1 MNIVARISAADGY
14 RVVLPALLAVL
25 LALAGPGEALGQ
37 NDVPKSPATDVEAPF
52 EAQLDALHEQAR
64 KARDEKDFSR
74 LEDLRLE
81 RLALAKDSSGKSA
94 WIAGSKAIAEADA
107 LIQSM
112 QYEQAC
118 TVLQKAWKPFE
129 KPARGAAVFGDVAMK
144 LFEATQAALAV
155 YPEFNAVAAADLRK
169 AVQLAADAD
178 LLLAEDTRMTQRL
191 LDHYGIARRAQAL
204 HEHNEREVASGIVRR
219 LLEQRQTA
227 ALVSDAGTPLLS
239 DPGFPLV
246 QAALAAGLAVRAVP
260 GASALLAA
268 LCVAGLPTDRFAFE
282 GFLPP
287 REQAARQRLD
297 ALADK
302 DHTLVFYESPRRV
315 LRTLA
320 LMRESMGGE
329 RACCVAR
336 ELTKLHET
344 HYRGS
349 LADVSQTL
357 ADDPF
362 GALTP

>member
-1 MNIVARISAADGY
+1 MPDSGPSVTIERPCLYLVATPIGN
-14 RVVLPALLAVL
+14 L
-25 LALAGPGEALGQ
+25 
-37 NDVPKSPATDVEAPF
+37 
-52 EAQLDALHEQAR
+52 
-64 KARDEKDFSR
+64 
-74 LEDLRLE
+74 
-81 RLALAKDSSGKSA
+81 
-94 WIAGSKAIAEADA
+94 
-107 LIQSM
+107 
-112 QYEQAC
+112 
-118 TVLQKAWKPFE
+118 
-129 KPARGAAVFGDVAMK
+129 
-144 LFEATQAALAV
+144 
-155 YPEFNAVAAADLRK
+155 ADLGFR
-169 AVQLAADAD
+169 ARQVLADAD

-219 LLEQRQTA
+219 LLEQQQAA

-320 LMRESMGGE
+320 LMRESMGDE

-349 LADVSQTL
+349 LADVSRALT
-357 ADDPF
+357 DDPF
-362 GALTP
+362 GEAGEFVILLGPAPAAAAATGEIQRVLALLAPHVSRRTAVDLTASLLARPRNEVYALALRSQDDE

>member
-1 MNIVARISAADGY
+1 MPDSGPSVTIERPCLYLVATPIGN
-14 RVVLPALLAVL
+14 L
-25 LALAGPGEALGQ
+25 
-37 NDVPKSPATDVEAPF
+37 
-52 EAQLDALHEQAR
+52 
-64 KARDEKDFSR
+64 
-74 LEDLRLE
+74 
-81 RLALAKDSSGKSA
+81 
-94 WIAGSKAIAEADA
+94 
-107 LIQSM
+107 
-112 QYEQAC
+112 
-118 TVLQKAWKPFE
+118 
-129 KPARGAAVFGDVAMK
+129 
-144 LFEATQAALAV
+144 
-155 YPEFNAVAAADLRK
+155 ADLGFR
-169 AVQLAADAD
+169 ARQVLADAD

-219 LLEQRQTA
+219 LREQQQTA

-349 LADVSQTL
+349 LADVAQTL

-362 GALTP
+362 GEAGEFVILLGPAPAAAAATGEIQRVLALLAPHVSRRTAVDLTASLLARPRNEVYALALRSQDDE

>member
-1 MNIVARISAADGY
+1 MSPFMPDSGPSVTIERPCLYLVATPIGN
-14 RVVLPALLAVL
+14 L
-25 LALAGPGEALGQ
+25 
-37 NDVPKSPATDVEAPF
+37 
-52 EAQLDALHEQAR
+52 
-64 KARDEKDFSR
+64 
-74 LEDLRLE
+74 
-81 RLALAKDSSGKSA
+81 
-94 WIAGSKAIAEADA
+94 
-107 LIQSM
+107 
-112 QYEQAC
+112 
-118 TVLQKAWKPFE
+118 
-129 KPARGAAVFGDVAMK
+129 
-144 LFEATQAALAV
+144 
-155 YPEFNAVAAADLRK
+155 ADLGFR
-169 AVQLAADAD
+169 ARQVLADAD

-362 GALTP
+362 GEAGEFVILLGPAPAAAAATGEIQRVLALLAPHVSRRTAVDLTASLLARPRNEVYALALRSQDDE

>member
-1 MNIVARISAADGY
+1 MPDSGPSVTIERPCLYLVATPIGN
-14 RVVLPALLAVL
+14 L
-25 LALAGPGEALGQ
+25 
-37 NDVPKSPATDVEAPF
+37 
-52 EAQLDALHEQAR
+52 
-64 KARDEKDFSR
+64 
-74 LEDLRLE
+74 
-81 RLALAKDSSGKSA
+81 
-94 WIAGSKAIAEADA
+94 
-107 LIQSM
+107 
-112 QYEQAC
+112 
-118 TVLQKAWKPFE
+118 
-129 KPARGAAVFGDVAMK
+129 
-144 LFEATQAALAV
+144 
-155 YPEFNAVAAADLRK
+155 ADLGFR
-169 AVQLAADAD
+169 ARQVLADAD

-268 LCVAGLPTDRFAFE
+268 LSVAGLPTDRFAFE

-320 LMRESMGGE
+320 LMRESMGDE

-349 LADVSQTL
+349 LADVAQTL
-357 ADDPF
+357 TDDPF
-362 GALTP
+362 GEAGEFVILLGPAPAAAAATGEIQRVLALLAPHVSRRTAVDLTASLLARPRNEVYALALRSQDDE